1 MAGREYA
8 GDWRSADFDFTNCG
22 LDSAA
27 DGAAEAE
34 LSRSRLRAALV
45 VVELPVAGAP
55 GQRVRPIVG
64 GGGADAG
71 ARAGSGA
78 AAPAGDGEQT
88 KGGDDDDERDL
99 ATARLQGL
107 WGEAV
112 EAARPRALEY
122 STDMIATVSDSLLGA
137 CEESFYSRAMTKRP
151 TWSCGWAA
159 HELEHVTLSGAAHL
173 FVAWTIHVARL
184 SLVAYFA
191 LISVAILGTADGPF
205 NLLLNSLAM
214 CFIFEIEWRLALR
227 DVFRGVAADVARGE
241 HPALVVYRAYET
253 LGELAL
259 GALVLTVTWAMQRR
273 TTRGDIV
280 TNDDDWITDTP
291 GLTRIYK
298 GCGLAIFSLLV
309 FDCHFAWFFAS
320 KDRRKRPWLRVL
332 AFLVD
337 LAAVAVVVIVAV
349 EWAVGWLMSW
359 NAAKSHPSTPPQRAL
374 QRDAHALQQ
383 SSTEMLQQRD
393 AHALQQR
400 DARALQRNDAQALDA
415 ALQQQQRAPLQPRN
429 ASDTTPQA
437 SPRAEGLRD
446 ADPVRAAGGAGGRV
460 EPRPMNHGARDGLL
474 PDARRDAR
482 AASPRPSPRRF
493 FGSPRPAP
501 PVYRQSPGRAALAS
515 PAAEPPA
522 PPSPAAVAA
531 GVAELRRLAAPV
543 EADTCSIC
551 LEALDATDKTL
562 HTIRKCGHRF
572 HLDCIR
578 GRRKRMAFEQRAGEP
593 PTPATPPLRFTLTDD
608 DPVF

>member
-1 MAGREYA
+1 MILPARNARRMFAEYA

-27 DGAAEAE
+27 ADGPAEAE
-34 LSRSRLRAALV
+34 LSRSRLRAARSSSSSFRSR
-45 VVELPVAGAP
+45 ELRASESGRSSVTFDGPEGDGAP
-55 GQRVRPIVG
+55 ASDGD
-64 GGGADAG
+64 GADAAASDG
-71 ARAGSGA
+71 AADARATASGA

-88 KGGDDDDERDL
+88 KGDDDDERDL
-99 ATARLQGL
+99 ATARLRGL
-107 WGEAV
+107 WGPERSKRLGR
-112 EAARPRALEY
+112 ELSEY

-137 CEESFYSRAMTKRP
+137 CEESFYSRAMTKCALEPAP
-151 TWSCGWAA
+151 TVETALLSVATLAMIFVQIASINTIRQFLWYLKWGGMVDAHVDDDAWLAETFRAGVPYPVDFHHDIDDGVLAAGVPSFLVPPMFFCSLLLGITVSGAMRATKASYVVLRWAAA

-173 FVAWTIHVARL
+173 CVAWTIHVARL

-214 CFIFEIEWRLALR
+214 CFIFEIEVLLRHDVPSHGFFGALDRRVATRHLEWRLALR
-227 DVFRGVAADVARGE
+227 DVFRGVAADVRAAAE
-241 HPALVVYRAYET
+241 HPALRVVYRAYET

-359 NAAKSHPSTPPQRAL
+359 NLSAKSHPFEWTDFSI
-374 QRDAHALQQ
+374 
-383 SSTEMLQQRD
+383 
-393 AHALQQR
+393 
-400 DARALQRNDAQALDA
+400 
-415 ALQQQQRAPLQPRN
+415 APK
-429 ASDTTPQA
+429 
-437 SPRAEGLRD
+437 
-446 ADPVRAAGGAGGRV
+446 
-460 EPRPMNHGARDGLL
+460 
-474 PDARRDAR
+474 
-482 AASPRPSPRRF
+482 
-493 FGSPRPAP
+493 RPAD
-501 PVYRQSPGRAALAS
+501 YDDYYAYDY
-515 PAAEPPA
+515 
-522 PPSPAAVAA
+522 A
-531 GVAELRRLAAPV
+531 G
-543 EADTCSIC
+543 DY
-551 LEALDATDKTL
+551 
-562 HTIRKCGHRF
+562 G
-572 HLDCIR
+572 
-578 GRRKRMAFEQRAGEP
+578 G
-593 PTPATPPLRFTLTDD
+593 
-608 DPVF
+608 